1 MGMVLQ
7 RRNQMHSSESV
18 SPITSGNLQFLTYA
32 YVKSIK
38 TFYMKKKLKKYQVGL
53 NSDVLAVSF
62 VTEPAIEELFVA
74 MNEDKEDMVY
84 LSTNEKHLAY
94 GAVLVPD
101 KEIYRND
108 KSGEYTIT
116 FSKESI
122 EKMSQNYLKFKRQ
135 DNVTLQHDEVAD
147 NVVLVESWLK
157 ADMEKDKSV
166 ALGLNPD
173 LPVGTWFAAFKVND
187 VDVWERVK
195 SGELKGFSVEAILE
209 ANELNFNADE
219 PAPTAE
225 PVAEPAPQEPQRDNK
240 SIIDKI
246 LALINGGDVKDVVE
260 TAKEVEKP
268 TEVAPDVLPVDEP
281 KEEENVLE
289 VKPNTEPHVEDNND
303 VVPEVNP
310 LEEVVENLKA
320 EIEELKKNNE
330 ALINKIG
337 EISKEPSAKPVNTNA
352 GNGGAVVEGI
362 NNPAYQNW
370 RDKIRGAM

>member
-1 MGMVLQ
+1 M
-7 RRNQMHSSESV
+7 S
-18 SPITSGNLQFLTYA
+18 
-32 YVKSIK
+32 
-38 TFYMKKKLKKYQVGL
+38 KKKLKKYSVGL

-74 MNEDKEDMVY
+74 MKEDKEDMVY
-84 LSTNEKHLAY
+84 LSSNEKHLAY

-108 KSGEYTIT
+108 QSGEYTIT

-135 DNVTLQHDEVAD
+135 DSVTLQHDEVAD

-173 LPVGTWFAAFKVND
+173 LPIGTWFAAFKVND

-209 ANELNFNADE
+209 ANELKFNADE
-219 PAPTAE
+219 PSPTAE
-225 PVAEPAPQEPQRDNK
+225 PAQEPAPEPAPAPQEPQKDSK
-240 SIIDKI
+240 GIIDKI
-246 LALINGGDVKDVVE
+246 LALINGGDVKDVAD

-268 TEVAPDVLPVDEP
+268 TEIAPEGL
-281 KEEENVLE
+281 KEEG
-289 VKPNTEPHVEDNND
+289 VKDTPEPEQEPVTEPETK
-303 VVPEVNP
+303 PETHPNP
-310 LEEVVENLKA
+310 LEEVVQNLRA

-330 ALINKIG
+330 ALVNKIG
-337 EISKEPSAKPVNTNA
+337 EISKQPSAKPINTNS
-352 GNGGAVVEGI
+352 GNGGQVVEGVK
-362 NNPAYQNW
+362 NPAYQNW

>member
-1 MGMVLQ
+1 
-7 RRNQMHSSESV
+7 
-18 SPITSGNLQFLTYA
+18 
-32 YVKSIK
+32 
-38 TFYMKKKLKKYQVGL
+38 MKKKLKKYQVGL

-74 MNEDKEDMVY
+74 MKEDKEDMVY

-219 PAPTAE
+219 QAPTAE
-225 PVAEPAPQEPQRDNK
+225 PVVEPAPEPAPQEPQRDNK

-246 LALINGGDVKDVVE
+246 LALINGGDVKDVVD

-268 TEVAPDVLPVDEP
+268 TEVAPEEP
-281 KEEENVLE
+281 KEEE
-289 VKPNTEPHVEDNND
+289 VKNTPEPEQKPSEE
-303 VVPEVNP
+303 PETKSETQPNP
-310 LEEVVENLKA
+310 LEEVVKNLKA

-352 GNGGAVVEGI
+352 GNGGVVAEGI

>member
-1 MGMVLQ
+1 MSK
-7 RRNQMHSSESV
+7 R
-18 SPITSGNLQFLTYA
+18 
-32 YVKSIK
+32 
-38 TFYMKKKLKKYQVGL
+38 KLKKYQVGL

-74 MNEDKEDMVY
+74 MKEDKEDMVY

-173 LPVGTWFAAFKVND
+173 LPIGTWFAAFKVND

-219 PAPTAE
+219 PATEPAPQAE
-225 PVAEPAPQEPQRDNK
+225 PAQEPAPAPQEPQRDSK
-240 SIIDKI
+240 GIIDKI

-268 TEVAPDVLPVDEP
+268 TEVAPEEP
-281 KEEENVLE
+281 KQEEPTVTPEPE
-289 VKPNTEPHVEDNND
+289 QKPSEEPETK
-303 VVPEVNP
+303 PETQPNP
-310 LEEVVENLKA
+310 LEEVVKNLKA
-320 EIEELKKNNE
+320 EIEELRKNNDE
-330 ALINKIG
+330 LLTKIG
-337 EISKEPSAKPVNTNA
+337 EISKEPSAKPINTNS
-352 GNGGAVVEGI
+352 GNGAGTIEGVK
-362 NNPAYQNW
+362 NTAYQNW
-370 RDKIRGAM
+370 RDKIRNAM

>member
-1 MGMVLQ
+1 MSK
-7 RRNQMHSSESV
+7 R
-18 SPITSGNLQFLTYA
+18 
-32 YVKSIK
+32 
-38 TFYMKKKLKKYQVGL
+38 KLKKYQVGL

-74 MNEDKEDMVY
+74 MKEDKEDMVY

-173 LPVGTWFAAFKVND
+173 LPIGTWFAAFKVND

-219 PAPTAE
+219 PAPEPAPQAE
-225 PVAEPAPQEPQRDNK
+225 PAQEPAPQEPQRDNK

-246 LALINGGDVKDVVE
+246 LALINGGDVKEVVE
-260 TAKEVEKP
+260 TSKEVEKP
-268 TEVAPDVLPVDEP
+268 TEVAPEEP
-281 KEEENVLE
+281 KQEEPTVTPEPE
-289 VKPNTEPHVEDNND
+289 QKPSEEPETK
-303 VVPEVNP
+303 PEAQPNP
-310 LEEVVENLKA
+310 LEEVVKNLKA
-320 EIEELKKNNE
+320 EIEELRKNNDE
-330 ALINKIG
+330 LLTKIG
-337 EISKEPSAKPVNTNA
+337 EISKEPSAKPINTNS
-352 GNGGAVVEGI
+352 GNGAGTTEGVK
-362 NNPAYQNW
+362 NTAYQNW
-370 RDKIRGAM
+370 RDKIRNAM

>member
-1 MGMVLQ
+1 M
-7 RRNQMHSSESV
+7 S
-18 SPITSGNLQFLTYA
+18 
-32 YVKSIK
+32 
-38 TFYMKKKLKKYQVGL
+38 KKKLKKYSVGL

-74 MNEDKEDMVY
+74 MKEDKEDMVY
-84 LSTNEKHLAY
+84 LSSNEKHLAY

-108 KSGEYTIT
+108 QSGEYTIT

-135 DNVTLQHDEVAD
+135 DSVTLQHDEVAD

-173 LPVGTWFAAFKVND
+173 LPIGTWFAAFKVND

-209 ANELNFNADE
+209 ANELKFNADE

-225 PVAEPAPQEPQRDNK
+225 PAPEPAPAPQESQKDSK
-240 SIIDKI
+240 GIIDKI
-246 LALINGGDVKDVVE
+246 LALINGGDVKDVAD

-268 TEVAPDVLPVDEP
+268 TEIAPEGL
-281 KEEENVLE
+281 KEEG
-289 VKPNTEPHVEDNND
+289 VKDTPEPEQEPVTEPETK
-303 VVPEVNP
+303 PETHPNP
-310 LEEVVENLKA
+310 LEEVVQNLRA

-330 ALINKIG
+330 ALVNKIG
-337 EISKEPSAKPVNTNA
+337 EISKQPSAKPINTNS
-352 GNGGAVVEGI
+352 GNGGQVVEGVK
-362 NNPAYQNW
+362 NPAYQNW

>member
-1 MGMVLQ
+1 M
-7 RRNQMHSSESV
+7 S
-18 SPITSGNLQFLTYA
+18 
-32 YVKSIK
+32 
-38 TFYMKKKLKKYQVGL
+38 KKKLKKYQVGL

-74 MNEDKEDMVY
+74 MKEDKEDMVY
-84 LSTNEKHLAY
+84 LSSNEKHLAY

-108 KSGEYTIT
+108 QSGEYTIT

-135 DNVTLQHDEVAD
+135 DSVTLQHDEVAD

-157 ADMEKDKSV
+157 SDMEKDKSV

-173 LPVGTWFAAFKVND
+173 LPIGTWFAAFKVND

-209 ANELNFNADE
+209 ANELKFNADE
-219 PAPTAE
+219 PAPAAE
-225 PVAEPAPQEPQRDNK
+225 PAPEPAPAPQEPQKDSK
-240 SIIDKI
+240 GIIDKI
-246 LALINGGDVKDVVE
+246 LALINGGDVKDVAD

-268 TEVAPDVLPVDEP
+268 TEIAPEES
-281 KEEENVLE
+281 KEEG
-289 VKPNTEPHVEDNND
+289 VKDTPEPEQEPVTEPETK
-303 VVPEVNP
+303 PETQPNP
-310 LEEVVENLKA
+310 LEEVVQNLRA

-330 ALINKIG
+330 ALVNKIG
-337 EISKEPSAKPVNTNA
+337 EISKQPSAKPINTNS
-352 GNGGAVVEGI
+352 GNGGQVVEGVK
-362 NNPAYQNW
+362 NPAYQAW
-370 RDKIRGAM
+370 REKMRQMY

>member
-1 MGMVLQ
+1 M
-7 RRNQMHSSESV
+7 S
-18 SPITSGNLQFLTYA
+18 
-32 YVKSIK
+32 
-38 TFYMKKKLKKYQVGL
+38 KKKLKKYQVGL

-74 MNEDKEDMVY
+74 MKEDKEDMIY
-84 LSTNEKHLAY
+84 LSSNEKHLAY

-108 KSGEYTIT
+108 QSGEYTIT

-173 LPVGTWFAAFKVND
+173 LPIGTWFAAFKVND

-209 ANELNFNADE
+209 ANELKFNADE
-219 PAPTAE
+219 PAPAAE
-225 PVAEPAPQEPQRDNK
+225 PAPEPAPAPQEPQKDSK
-240 SIIDKI
+240 GIIDKI
-246 LALINGGDVKDVVE
+246 LALINGGDVKDVAD

-268 TEVAPDVLPVDEP
+268 TEIAPEEP
-281 KEEENVLE
+281 KVEE
-289 VKPNTEPHVEDNND
+289 VKDTPEPEQEPVTEPETK
-303 VVPEVNP
+303 PETQPNP
-310 LEEVVENLKA
+310 LEEVVQNLRA

-330 ALINKIG
+330 ALVNKIG
-337 EISKEPSAKPVNTNA
+337 EISKQPSAKPINTNS
-352 GNGGAVVEGI
+352 GNGGQVVEGVK
-362 NNPAYQNW
+362 NPAYQAW
-370 RDKIRGAM
+370 REKMRQMS

>member
-1 MGMVLQ
+1 M
-7 RRNQMHSSESV
+7 N
-18 SPITSGNLQFLTYA
+18 
-32 YVKSIK
+32 
-38 TFYMKKKLKKYQVGL
+38 KKKLKKYTVGL

-74 MNEDKEDMVY
+74 MKEDKEDMVY

-101 KEIYRND
+101 REIYRND
-108 KSGEYTIT
+108 QSGEYTIT

-135 DNVTLQHDEVAD
+135 DSVTLQHDEVAD

-157 ADMEKDKSV
+157 SDMEKDKSV

-219 PAPTAE
+219 APAPTAE
-225 PVAEPAPQEPQRDNK
+225 PVAEPAPAPVQEPVQEAPKERG
-240 SIIDKI
+240 ILDKI
-246 LALINGGDVKDVVE
+246 LALINGGDVKEVVE
-260 TAKEVEKP
+260 TAKVPEKP
-268 TEVAPDVLPVDEP
+268 TEIAPEEP
-281 KEEENVLE
+281 KEPEVDNTPQEEKEPV
-289 VKPNTEPHVEDNND
+289 TEPENEPQ
-303 VVPEVNP
+303 PEPNP
-310 LEEVVENLKA
+310 LEEVVKNLRA
-320 EIEELKKNNE
+320 EIEELKKNND
-330 ALINKIG
+330 ALVSRIG
-337 EISKEPSAKPVNTNA
+337 EISKQPSAKPINTNA
-352 GNGGAVVEGI
+352 GNGGQVVEGV
-362 NNPAYQNW
+362 NNPAYQAW
-370 RDKIRGAM
+370 REKMRQMLA

>member
-1 MGMVLQ
+1 M
-7 RRNQMHSSESV
+7 S
-18 SPITSGNLQFLTYA
+18 
-32 YVKSIK
+32 
-38 TFYMKKKLKKYQVGL
+38 KKKLKKYSVGL

-74 MNEDKEDMVY
+74 MKEDKEDMVY
-84 LSTNEKHLAY
+84 LSSNEKHLAY

-108 KSGEYTIT
+108 QSGEYTIT

-135 DNVTLQHDEVAD
+135 DSVTLQHDEVAD

-173 LPVGTWFAAFKVND
+173 LPIGTWFAAFKVND

-209 ANELNFNADE
+209 ANELKFNADE

-225 PVAEPAPQEPQRDNK
+225 PAQEPAPEPAPAPQKDSK
-240 SIIDKI
+240 GIIDKI
-246 LALINGGDVKDVVE
+246 LALINGGDVKDVAD

-268 TEVAPDVLPVDEP
+268 TEIAPEGP
-281 KEEENVLE
+281 KEEG
-289 VKPNTEPHVEDNND
+289 VKDTPEPEREPVTEPETK
-303 VVPEVNP
+303 PETQPNP
-310 LEEVVENLKA
+310 LEEVVQNLRA

-330 ALINKIG
+330 ALVNKIG
-337 EISKEPSAKPVNTNA
+337 EISKQPSAKPINTNS
-352 GNGGAVVEGI
+352 GNGGQVVEGVK
-362 NNPAYQNW
+362 NPAYQAW
-370 RDKIRGAM
+370 REKMRQMLA

>member
-1 MGMVLQ
+1 M
-7 RRNQMHSSESV
+7 S
-18 SPITSGNLQFLTYA
+18 
-32 YVKSIK
+32 
-38 TFYMKKKLKKYQVGL
+38 KKKLKKYQVGL

-74 MNEDKEDMVY
+74 MKEDKEDMVY
-84 LSTNEKHLAY
+84 LSSNEKHLAY

-108 KSGEYTIT
+108 QSGEYTIT

-135 DNVTLQHDEVAD
+135 DSVTLQHDEVAD

-157 ADMEKDKSV
+157 SDMEKDKSV

-173 LPVGTWFAAFKVND
+173 LPIGTWFAAFKVND

-209 ANELNFNADE
+209 ANELKFNADE
-219 PAPTAE
+219 PAPAAE
-225 PVAEPAPQEPQRDNK
+225 PAPEPAPAPQEPQKDSK
-240 SIIDKI
+240 GIIDKI
-246 LALINGGDVKDVVE
+246 LALINGGDVKDVAD

-268 TEVAPDVLPVDEP
+268 TEIAPEEP
-281 KEEENVLE
+281 KEEE
-289 VKPNTEPHVEDNND
+289 VKDTPEPEQKPVTEPETK
-303 VVPEVNP
+303 PEAQPNP
-310 LEEVVENLKA
+310 LEEVVQNLRA

-330 ALINKIG
+330 ALVNKIG
-337 EISKEPSAKPVNTNA
+337 EISKQPSAKPINTNS
-352 GNGGAVVEGI
+352 GNGGQVVEGVK
-362 NNPAYQNW
+362 NPAYQAW
-370 RDKIRGAM
+370 RDKIREAM

>member
-1 MGMVLQ
+1 M
-7 RRNQMHSSESV
+7 S
-18 SPITSGNLQFLTYA
+18 
-32 YVKSIK
+32 
-38 TFYMKKKLKKYQVGL
+38 KKKLKKYSVGL

-74 MNEDKEDMVY
+74 MKEDKEDMVY
-84 LSTNEKHLAY
+84 LSSNEKHLAY

-108 KSGEYTIT
+108 QSGEYTIT

-135 DNVTLQHDEVAD
+135 DSVTLQHDEVAD
-147 NVVLVESWLK
+147 NVVLVESWQK

-173 LPVGTWFAAFKVND
+173 LPIGTWFAAFKVND

-209 ANELNFNADE
+209 ANELKFNADE

-225 PVAEPAPQEPQRDNK
+225 PAQEPAPEPAPAPQKDSK
-240 SIIDKI
+240 GIIDKI
-246 LALINGGDVKDVVE
+246 LALINGGDVKDVAD

-268 TEVAPDVLPVDEP
+268 TEIVQEEP
-281 KEEENVLE
+281 KEEG
-289 VKPNTEPHVEDNND
+289 VKDTPEPEQESVTEPETK
-303 VVPEVNP
+303 PESQPNP
-310 LEEVVENLKA
+310 LEEVVQNLRA

-330 ALINKIG
+330 ALVNKIG
-337 EISKEPSAKPVNTNA
+337 EISKQPSAKPINTNS
-352 GNGGAVVEGI
+352 GNGGQVVEGVK
-362 NNPAYQNW
+362 NPAYQAW

>member
-1 MGMVLQ
+1 M
-7 RRNQMHSSESV
+7 S
-18 SPITSGNLQFLTYA
+18 
-32 YVKSIK
+32 
-38 TFYMKKKLKKYQVGL
+38 KKKLKKYTVGL

-74 MNEDKEDMVY
+74 MKEDKEDMVY
-84 LSTNEKHLAY
+84 LSSNEKHLAY

-108 KSGEYTIT
+108 QSGEYTIT

-135 DNVTLQHDEVAD
+135 DSVTLQHDEVAD

-157 ADMEKDKSV
+157 SDMEKDKSV

-209 ANELNFNADE
+209 ANELKFNADE
-219 PAPTAE
+219 PAPAAE
-225 PVAEPAPQEPQRDNK
+225 PAPEPAPAPQEPQKDSK
-240 SIIDKI
+240 GIIDKI
-246 LALINGGDVKDVVE
+246 LALINGGDVKDVTD

-268 TEVAPDVLPVDEP
+268 TEIAPEEP
-281 KEEENVLE
+281 KVEE
-289 VKPNTEPHVEDNND
+289 VKDTPEPEQKPVTEPETK
-303 VVPEVNP
+303 PETQPNP
-310 LEEVVENLKA
+310 LEEVVQNLRA

-330 ALINKIG
+330 ALVNKIG
-337 EISKEPSAKPVNTNA
+337 EISKEPSAKPINTNS
-352 GNGGAVVEGI
+352 GNGGQVVEGVK
-362 NNPAYQNW
+362 NPAYQAW
-370 RDKIRGAM
+370 RDKIREAM

>member
-1 MGMVLQ
+1 M
-7 RRNQMHSSESV
+7 S
-18 SPITSGNLQFLTYA
+18 
-32 YVKSIK
+32 
-38 TFYMKKKLKKYQVGL
+38 KKKLKKYSVGL

-74 MNEDKEDMVY
+74 MKEDKEDMVY
-84 LSTNEKHLAY
+84 LSSNEKHLAY

-108 KSGEYTIT
+108 QSGEYTIT

-135 DNVTLQHDEVAD
+135 DSVTLQHDEVAD

-173 LPVGTWFAAFKVND
+173 LPIGTWFAAFKVND

-209 ANELNFNADE
+209 ANELKFNADE

-225 PVAEPAPQEPQRDNK
+225 PAQEPAPEPAPAPQKDSK
-240 SIIDKI
+240 GIIDKI
-246 LALINGGDVKDVVE
+246 LALINGGDVKDVAD

-268 TEVAPDVLPVDEP
+268 TEIVQEEP
-281 KEEENVLE
+281 KEEG
-289 VKPNTEPHVEDNND
+289 VKDTPEPEQESVTEPETK
-303 VVPEVNP
+303 PESQPNP
-310 LEEVVENLKA
+310 LEEVVQNLRA

-330 ALINKIG
+330 ALVNKIG
-337 EISKEPSAKPVNTNA
+337 EISKQPSAKPINTNS
-352 GNGGAVVEGI
+352 GNGGQVVEGVK
-362 NNPAYQNW
+362 NPAYQAW

>member
-1 MGMVLQ
+1 M
-7 RRNQMHSSESV
+7 S
-18 SPITSGNLQFLTYA
+18 
-32 YVKSIK
+32 
-38 TFYMKKKLKKYQVGL
+38 KKKLKKYSVGL

-74 MNEDKEDMVY
+74 MKEDKEDMVY
-84 LSTNEKHLAY
+84 LSSNEKHLAY

-108 KSGEYTIT
+108 QSGEYTIT

-135 DNVTLQHDEVAD
+135 DSVTLQHDEVAD

-173 LPVGTWFAAFKVND
+173 LPIGTWFAAFKVND

-209 ANELNFNADE
+209 ANELKFNADE

-225 PVAEPAPQEPQRDNK
+225 PAQEPTPEPAPAPQKDSK
-240 SIIDKI
+240 GIIDKI
-246 LALINGGDVKDVVE
+246 LALINGGDVKDVAD

-268 TEVAPDVLPVDEP
+268 TEIAPEEP
-281 KEEENVLE
+281 KEEE
-289 VKPNTEPHVEDNND
+289 VKDTPEPEQEPVTEPETK
-303 VVPEVNP
+303 PESQPNP
-310 LEEVVENLKA
+310 LEEVVQNLRA

-330 ALINKIG
+330 ALVNKIG
-337 EISKEPSAKPVNTNA
+337 EISKQPSAKPINTNS
-352 GNGGAVVEGI
+352 GNGGAVADGVK
-362 NNPAYQNW
+362 NPAYQAW

>member
-1 MGMVLQ
+1 M
-7 RRNQMHSSESV
+7 S
-18 SPITSGNLQFLTYA
+18 
-32 YVKSIK
+32 
-38 TFYMKKKLKKYQVGL
+38 KKKLKKYSVGL

-74 MNEDKEDMVY
+74 MKEDKEDMVY
-84 LSTNEKHLAY
+84 LSSNEKHLAY

-108 KSGEYTIT
+108 QSGEYTIT

-135 DNVTLQHDEVAD
+135 DSVTLQHDEVAD

-173 LPVGTWFAAFKVND
+173 LPIGTWFAAFKVND

-209 ANELNFNADE
+209 ANELKFNADE
-219 PAPTAE
+219 PAPQAE
-225 PVAEPAPQEPQRDNK
+225 PAQEPAPQEPQRDNK

-246 LALINGGDVKDVVE
+246 LALINGGDVKEVVE
-260 TAKEVEKP
+260 TAKEVEKQ
-268 TEVAPDVLPVDEP
+268 TEIAPEEP
-281 KEEENVLE
+281 KEEG
-289 VKPNTEPHVEDNND
+289 VKDTPEPEQEPVTEPETK
-303 VVPEVNP
+303 PETHPNP
-310 LEEVVENLKA
+310 LEEVVQNLRA

-330 ALINKIG
+330 ALVNKIG
-337 EISKEPSAKPVNTNA
+337 EISKQPSAKPINTNS
-352 GNGGAVVEGI
+352 GNGGQVVEGVK
-362 NNPAYQNW
+362 NPAYQNW
-370 RDKIRGAM
+370 RDKIRQMY

>member
-1 MGMVLQ
+1 M
-7 RRNQMHSSESV
+7 S
-18 SPITSGNLQFLTYA
+18 
-32 YVKSIK
+32 
-38 TFYMKKKLKKYQVGL
+38 KKKLKKYSVGL

-74 MNEDKEDMVY
+74 MKEDKEDMVY
-84 LSTNEKHLAY
+84 LSSNEKHLAY

-108 KSGEYTIT
+108 QSGEYTIT

-166 ALGLNPD
+166 ALGLNPE

-209 ANELNFNADE
+209 ANELKFNADE
-219 PAPTAE
+219 PAPAAE
-225 PVAEPAPQEPQRDNK
+225 PAPEPAPAPQEPQKDSK
-240 SIIDKI
+240 GIIDKI
-246 LALINGGDVKDVVE
+246 LELINGKPVEDVAGTKNEAVPEPSEPVSEPEVKDTPE
-260 TAKEVEKP
+260 PEQKP
-268 TEVAPDVLPVDEP
+268 V
-281 KEEENVLE
+281 
-289 VKPNTEPHVEDNND
+289 TEPETK
-303 VVPEVNP
+303 PETQPNP
-310 LEEVVENLKA
+310 LEEVVQNLRA

-330 ALINKIG
+330 ALVNKIG
-337 EISKEPSAKPVNTNA
+337 EISKEPSAKPINTNA
-352 GNGGAVVEGI
+352 GNGGAVADGVK
-362 NNPAYQNW
+362 NPAYQAW
-370 RDKIRGAM
+370 RDKIRESI

>member
-1 MGMVLQ
+1 M
-7 RRNQMHSSESV
+7 S
-18 SPITSGNLQFLTYA
+18 
-32 YVKSIK
+32 
-38 TFYMKKKLKKYQVGL
+38 KKKLKKYQVGL

-74 MNEDKEDMVY
+74 MKEDKEDMVY
-84 LSTNEKHLAY
+84 LSSNEKHLAY

-108 KSGEYTIT
+108 QSGEYTIT

-135 DNVTLQHDEVAD
+135 DSVTLQHDEVAD

-157 ADMEKDKSV
+157 SDMEKDKSV

-173 LPVGTWFAAFKVND
+173 LPIGTWFAAFKVND

-209 ANELNFNADE
+209 ANELKFNADE
-219 PAPTAE
+219 PAPTTE
-225 PVAEPAPQEPQRDNK
+225 PAQEPAPEPAPAPQKDSK
-240 SIIDKI
+240 GIIDKI
-246 LALINGGDVKDVVE
+246 LALINGGDAKDVVD

-268 TEVAPDVLPVDEP
+268 TEIAPEEP
-281 KEEENVLE
+281 KQEEPTVTPEPE
-289 VKPNTEPHVEDNND
+289 QKPSEEPETK
-303 VVPEVNP
+303 PETQPNP
-310 LEEVVENLKA
+310 LEEVVQNLRA

-330 ALINKIG
+330 ALVNKIG
-337 EISKEPSAKPVNTNA
+337 EISKQPSAKPINTNS
-352 GNGGAVVEGI
+352 GNGGAVADGVK
-362 NNPAYQNW
+362 NPAYQAW
-370 RDKIRGAM
+370 REKMRQMC

>member
-1 MGMVLQ
+1 M
-7 RRNQMHSSESV
+7 S
-18 SPITSGNLQFLTYA
+18 
-32 YVKSIK
+32 
-38 TFYMKKKLKKYQVGL
+38 KKKLKKYQVGL

-74 MNEDKEDMVY
+74 MKEDKEDMVY
-84 LSTNEKHLAY
+84 LSSNEKHLAY

-108 KSGEYTIT
+108 QSGEYTIT

-135 DNVTLQHDEVAD
+135 DNVTLQHDEATE

-166 ALGLNPD
+166 ALGLNPE
-173 LPVGTWFAAFKVND
+173 LPIGTWFAAFKVND

-225 PVAEPAPQEPQRDNK
+225 PVVEPAPEPAPQEPQRDNK

-246 LALINGGDVKDVVE
+246 LALINGGDVKDVVD

-281 KEEENVLE
+281 KEEEE
-289 VKPNTEPHVEDNND
+289 VIEVRPNQEPETKPEPQ
-303 VVPEVNP
+303 PNP

-352 GNGGAVVEGI
+352 GNGGAVAEGI

>member
-1 MGMVLQ
+1 
-7 RRNQMHSSESV
+7 
-18 SPITSGNLQFLTYA
+18 
-32 YVKSIK
+32 
-38 TFYMKKKLKKYQVGL
+38 
-53 NSDVLAVSF
+53 
-62 VTEPAIEELFVA
+62 
-74 MNEDKEDMVY
+74 MVY
-84 LSTNEKHLAY
+84 LSSNEKHLAY

-108 KSGEYTIT
+108 QSGEYTIT

-135 DNVTLQHDEVAD
+135 DSVTLQHDEVAD

-173 LPVGTWFAAFKVND
+173 LPIGTWFAAFKVND

-209 ANELNFNADE
+209 ANELKFNADE
-219 PAPTAE
+219 PSPTAE
-225 PVAEPAPQEPQRDNK
+225 PAQEPAPEPAPAPQEPQKDSK
-240 SIIDKI
+240 GIIDKI
-246 LALINGGDVKDVVE
+246 LALINGGDVKDVAD

-268 TEVAPDVLPVDEP
+268 TEIAPEGL
-281 KEEENVLE
+281 KEEG
-289 VKPNTEPHVEDNND
+289 VKDTPEPEQEPVTEPETK
-303 VVPEVNP
+303 PETHPNP
-310 LEEVVENLKA
+310 LEEVVQNLRA

-330 ALINKIG
+330 ALVNKIG
-337 EISKEPSAKPVNTNA
+337 EISKQPSAKPINTNS
-352 GNGGAVVEGI
+352 GNGGQVVEGVK
-362 NNPAYQNW
+362 NPAYQNW

>member
-1 MGMVLQ
+1 M
-7 RRNQMHSSESV
+7 S
-18 SPITSGNLQFLTYA
+18 
-32 YVKSIK
+32 
-38 TFYMKKKLKKYQVGL
+38 KKKLKKYSVGL

-74 MNEDKEDMVY
+74 MKEDKEDMVY
-84 LSTNEKHLAY
+84 LSSNEKHLAY

-108 KSGEYTIT
+108 QSGEYTIT

-135 DNVTLQHDEVAD
+135 DSVTLQHDEVAD

-173 LPVGTWFAAFKVND
+173 LPIGTWFAAFKVND

-209 ANELNFNADE
+209 ANELKFNADE
-219 PAPTAE
+219 PSPTAE
-225 PVAEPAPQEPQRDNK
+225 PAQEPAPEPAPAPQESQKDSK
-240 SIIDKI
+240 GIIDKI
-246 LALINGGDVKDVVE
+246 LALINGGDVKDVAD
-260 TAKEVEKP
+260 TAKEAEKP
-268 TEVAPDVLPVDEP
+268 TEIAPEGL
-281 KEEENVLE
+281 KEEG
-289 VKPNTEPHVEDNND
+289 VKDTPEPEQEPVTEPATK
-303 VVPEVNP
+303 PETHPNP
-310 LEEVVENLKA
+310 LEEVVQNLRA

-330 ALINKIG
+330 ALVNKIG
-337 EISKEPSAKPVNTNA
+337 EISKQPSAKPINTNS
-352 GNGGAVVEGI
+352 GNGGQVVEGVK
-362 NNPAYQNW
+362 NPAYQNW

>member
-1 MGMVLQ
+1 M
-7 RRNQMHSSESV
+7 S
-18 SPITSGNLQFLTYA
+18 
-32 YVKSIK
+32 
-38 TFYMKKKLKKYQVGL
+38 KKKLKKYQVGL

-74 MNEDKEDMVY
+74 MKEHKEDMVY
-84 LSTNEKHLAY
+84 LSSNEKHLAY

-108 KSGEYTIT
+108 QSGEYTIT

-135 DNVTLQHDEVAD
+135 DSVTLQHDEVAD

-157 ADMEKDKSV
+157 SDMEKDKSV

-173 LPVGTWFAAFKVND
+173 LPIGTWFAAFKVND

-209 ANELNFNADE
+209 ANELKFNADE
-219 PAPTAE
+219 PAPAAE
-225 PVAEPAPQEPQRDNK
+225 PAPEPAPAPQEPQKDSK
-240 SIIDKI
+240 GIIDKI
-246 LALINGGDVKDVVE
+246 LALINGGDVKDVAD

-268 TEVAPDVLPVDEP
+268 TEIAPEES
-281 KEEENVLE
+281 KEEG
-289 VKPNTEPHVEDNND
+289 VKDTPEPEQEPVTEPETK
-303 VVPEVNP
+303 PETQPNP
-310 LEEVVENLKA
+310 LEEVVQNLRA

-330 ALINKIG
+330 ALVNKIG
-337 EISKEPSAKPVNTNA
+337 EISKQPSAKPINTNS
-352 GNGGAVVEGI
+352 GNGGQVVEGVK
-362 NNPAYQNW
+362 NPAYQAW
-370 RDKIRGAM
+370 REKMRQMY